1 MLLEVGDLLFTDW
14 TRGVGNFIKYT
25 IADFE
30 RGTIILDPF
39 VILPISD
46 INLDTDIHI
55 RYDICEDK
63 TPITYRLNQD
73 DTIFVL

>member
-25 IADFE
+25 IVDFE
-30 RGTIILDPF
+30 QGTIILDPF

-55 RYDICEDK
+55 RYNIRGDK